1 MNEFISFWFYT
12 SVNGE
17 ELYETDLD
25 FHSMEWRLSFKDTED
40 SSFNKEPIRKYRGI
54 NEEEAEIKRI
64 KTEVER
70 IIRSKA

>member
-1 MNEFISFWFYT
+1 
-12 SVNGE
+12 
-17 ELYETDLD
+17 
-25 FHSMEWRLSFKDTED
+25 MEWRLSFKDTED
-40 SSFNKEPIRKYRGI
+40 SSFHKEPIRKYRGI